1 MYEIMGNGV
10 ILALI
15 TTKLLANVAFSEYT
29 YYIDIWKLKFISSK

>member
-15 TTKLLANVAFSEYT
+15 TTKLLANVAFSVSNYQ
-29 YYIDIWKLKFISSK
+29 DAKISRPQDH